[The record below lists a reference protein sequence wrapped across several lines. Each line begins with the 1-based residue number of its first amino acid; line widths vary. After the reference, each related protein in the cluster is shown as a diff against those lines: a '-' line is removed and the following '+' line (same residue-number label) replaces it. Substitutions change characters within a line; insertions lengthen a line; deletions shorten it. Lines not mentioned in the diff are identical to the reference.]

1 MKNLYCL
8 IGVLSLFLISCSND
22 DSSQGEL
29 ITKMVYKGENV
40 SWDYRDYNFNFIYDG
55 NQRLIRIDR
64 DGVTTRE
71 FTYAADLITEIKY
84 YSFSNLN
91 PVPDLNYVISFQ
103 YDSENRLTQASS
115 KNSAGDLLYKYNF
128 NYTNENQ
135 AEFIIRAYGRLGN
148 NDIYSTGTINY
159 ESNTNNILNV
169 VQYFYGAY
177 LAEDGIAYPSGDL
190 VHELIY
196 DTKKHPCSN
205 IKGYKELAFFNYF
218 KSEGTIFTSNF
229 GSTNNLLTVNYNP
242 LNQPQNVTTYP
253 LWLFNYGS
261 TFPSKANKVGNDN
274 FNIHFYY

>member
-8 IGVLSLFLISCSND
+8 LSLLSLFLISCSND
-22 DSSQGEL
+22 DSSQGNL

-71 FTYAADLITEIKY
+71 FIYTADLITEIKY

-103 YDSENRLTQASS
+103 YDSGNRLTQASS
-115 KNSAGDLLYKYNF
+115 ENSVGDLVYKYNF
-128 NYTNENQ
+128 NYTSENQ
-135 AEFIIRAYGRLGN
+135 AEFIFRAYPGP
-148 NDIYSTGTINY
+148 NDISSTGTINFDH
-159 ESNTNNILNV
+159 NTNNILDFV
-169 VQYFYGAY
+169 VYYYPNY
-177 LAEDGIAYPSGDL
+177 LDEDGNLYPWASL
-190 VHELIY
+190 EYELIY

-218 KSEGTIFTSNF
+218 SREGTIFTSNF
-229 GSTNNLLTVNYNP
+229 GSTNNLLTVNHHP
-242 LNQPQNVTTYP
+242 LGQPQNVASYP
-253 LWLFNYGS
+253 LWFFNYGN